1 MAHPFNHIAI
11 EGVIGAGKTEL
22 AMRLA
27 EKRDGRLVLEEFEEN
42 PFLPRFYED
51 RGRYAFPT
59 QLSFL
64 ASRFRQQQKLRN
76 LDLFQN
82 FVISD
87 YLFEKD
93 RIFALL
99 NLNEDELALYDT
111 IYQIM
116 TGIAVRPDLVI
127 YLQST
132 VEGLMRNIRKR
143 NREYEKH
150 ITEEYLSELNDAYND
165 FFHHYNKSPLMV
177 INASEIDFVNNP
189 DHLAWIE
196 KQIFEQPIR
205 PRTHLHILP
214 D

>member
-51 RGRYAFPT
+51 RERYAFPT

-150 ITEEYLSELNDAYND
+150 ITEEYLS
-165 FFHHYNKSPLMV
+165 
-177 INASEIDFVNNP
+177 
-189 DHLAWIE
+189 
-196 KQIFEQPIR
+196 
-205 PRTHLHILP
+205 
-214 D
+214 

>member
-51 RGRYAFPT
+51 RERYAFPT